1 MKKRLI
7 TLLLLI
13 YFNAA
18 DAQYKKISDTISLA
32 GKWSFQID
40 SLDLGVKENWFEKS
54 FTDEVILPGSMTT
67 NGKGND
73 VTVNTKWTGGYWNAA
88 WFKDSIYA
96 PYRKEGNIKISF
108 WLQPVK
114 HYVGAAWYKK
124 IINIPP
130 GWQQQDVELFLE
142 RCHWE
147 TIAWIDDKLIG
158 MQNALGTPH
167 QYVIPKGMLVPGMH
181 SITLR
186 IDNRIKEIN
195 PGADAHSIS
204 DNTQTNW
211 NGIIG
216 NMHMVRKAGAYLM
229 DAQVFPDVAKKNI
242 HVKITIN
249 NSSGKQMSS
258 RLLLDV
264 SAINF
269 RADLKNRFLQKNIF
283 LDVDTTTIEID
294 YPMGQQPSLWD
305 EFHPNLYSLKV
316 VLKNTNDADV
326 KNITFGMRSFATRG
340 TQFTINDR
348 PVFLRGTLECAIFP
362 KTGYPPTDTAAWNRI
377 FSICR
382 SYGLN
387 HIRFHSWCP
396 PEAAFDA
403 ADRAGFYLSVECSA
417 WATVGDG
424 EPIDQYVYD
433 ESNRIVKSFGNHP
446 SFCMMPY
453 GNEPGG
459 KYHTAY
465 LRGFVQYWKTK
476 DQRRLYT
483 TASGWPSI
491 AENDYNASPN
501 PRIQHWGDG
510 VKSIINRLPPSTN
523 YNWDSLL
530 PSYTIPT
537 VSHEIGQWCVYPN
550 FKEIPKYDGVLKP
563 KNFDIFFDRLKEN
576 HLDKLADSFL
586 LASGKLQVLCYKA
599 DIEAALRTPGF
610 GGFQLLDLHDF
621 PGQGTALVGVLD
633 PFWDDKGYVTANEYN
648 RFCNSTVPLVR
659 LSKMIFNNK
668 DELNVPV
675 EVAHFGEATLKNI
688 TPAWTIT
695 DANRNILFKGK
706 LDQTDIAIGNGI
718 KLGTIRQSL
727 ASVKKACKLTLAV
740 TIGKYKND
748 WDIFVYPAA
757 LPAVSDEILVTQ
769 QLNDEA
775 KQVLAKG
782 GKVLFTIKKGELDSA
797 KGSDIAIGFS
807 SIFWNTSWTNNQPPH
822 TLGILCNPNHPALK
836 EFPSAYYSNW
846 QWWDAMSHSSPVKL
860 DAVANNLQPIVRVI
874 DDWFTARSL
883 GLIFECK
890 AGNGKLLVSGIDF
903 ITDQEQRPAAKQL
916 LYSLKKYMTG
926 NQFNPVVNVDINTI
940 TSLIK

>member
-1 MKKRLI
+1 M
-7 TLLLLI
+7 
-13 YFNAA
+13 
-18 DAQYKKISDTISLA
+18 
-32 GKWSFQID
+32 
-40 SLDLGVKENWFEKS
+40 
-54 FTDEVILPGSMTT
+54 
-67 NGKGND
+67 
-73 VTVNTKWTGGYWNAA
+73 
-88 WFKDSIYA
+88 
-96 PYRKEGNIKISF
+96 
-108 WLQPVK
+108 
-114 HYVGAAWYKK
+114 
-124 IINIPP
+124 
-130 GWQQQDVELFLE
+130 
-142 RCHWE
+142 
-147 TIAWIDDKLIG
+147 
-158 MQNALGTPH
+158 
-167 QYVIPKGMLVPGMH
+167 
-181 SITLR
+181 
-186 IDNRIKEIN
+186 
-195 PGADAHSIS
+195 
-204 DNTQTNW
+204 
-211 NGIIG
+211 
-216 NMHMVRKAGAYLM
+216 
-229 DAQVFPDVAKKNI
+229 
-242 HVKITIN
+242 
-249 NSSGKQMSS
+249 
-258 RLLLDV
+258 
-264 SAINF
+264 
-269 RADLKNRFLQKNIF
+269 
-283 LDVDTTTIEID
+283 
-294 YPMGQQPSLWD
+294 
-305 EFHPNLYSLKV
+305 
-316 VLKNTNDADV
+316 
-326 KNITFGMRSFATRG
+326 
-340 TQFTINDR
+340 
-348 PVFLRGTLECAIFP
+348 
-362 KTGYPPTDTAAWNRI
+362 
-377 FSICR
+377 
-382 SYGLN
+382 
-387 HIRFHSWCP
+387 
-396 PEAAFDA
+396 
-403 ADRAGFYLSVECSA
+403 
-417 WATVGDG
+417 
-424 EPIDQYVYD
+424 
-433 ESNRIVKSFGNHP
+433 
-446 SFCMMPY
+446 
-453 GNEPGG
+453 
-459 KYHTAY
+459 
-465 LRGFVQYWKTK
+465 
-476 DQRRLYT
+476 
-483 TASGWPSI
+483 
-491 AENDYNASPN
+491 
-501 PRIQHWGDG
+501 
-510 VKSIINRLPPSTN
+510 
-523 YNWDSLL
+523 
-530 PSYTIPT
+530 
-537 VSHEIGQWCVYPN
+537 SHEIGQWCVYPN

-659 LSKMIFNNK
+659 LSKMIFNNN

-688 TPAWTIT
+688 IPAWTII

-916 LYSLKKYMTG
+916 LYSLKKYMAG